1 MQRQVR
7 GSVNLFKDKKDGSAS
22 KITYTG
28 AQPMEVIMAKI
39 VIIIIIG
46 IIISLMLM
54 SVGEGEGLFASIA
67 AAVGLLLL
75 GIILFGTIVTVWFFG
90 GAAVIA
96 MAVVGFGLF
105 VCLDGK
111 NSDDE

>member
-1 MQRQVR
+1 MIKTV
-7 GSVNLFKDKKDGSAS
+7 
-22 KITYTG
+22 IT
-28 AQPMEVIMAKI
+28 
-39 VIIIIIG
+39 IIIG

-67 AAVGLLLL
+67 AGAGSLLFGIILL
-75 GIILFGTIVTVWFFG
+75 GIIVAVLFFG
-90 GAAVIA
+90 GATVIA

-105 VCLDGK
+105 VCLDDK